1 MTASTERGS
10 TNRVSPLGGW
20 SARFASASAA
30 PTHFAIREVAFAT
43 QVNLRLDPA
52 SLATRARQVLGCD
65 LPAAAN
71 TWNAGDDY
79 AVLWLGPDEWLVV
92 APDGRNE
99 TLCAEL
105 RTTLAGTHH
114 SVVDLSANRT
124 IIEIAGSDARLAL
137 AKGCPLDLH
146 GSAFKPPQCA
156 QTLLAKS
163 QMILQSVDAKPVFR
177 VFVRASFAAY
187 VAEWLLDAAAE
198 LAASRSIDTQRI
210 AIRLA

>member
-1 MTASTERGS
+1 MTASTDRA
-10 TNRVSPLGGW
+10 SPLSGW
-20 SARFASASAA
+20 SARFSTVSVASGNFS
-30 PTHFAIREVAFAT
+30 IREVAFAT
-43 QVNLRLDPA
+43 QINLRVDAAAFGPKLR
-52 SLATRARQVLGCD
+52 TVLGCD
-65 LPAAAN
+65 LPVTAN
-71 TWNAGDDY
+71 TWNSGADC

-99 TLCAEL
+99 ALCADL
-105 RTTLAGTHH
+105 HGALNDVHH

-124 IIEIAGSDARLAL
+124 IIEIAGTDARVVL

-146 GSAFKPPQCA
+146 GGAFKPPQTA

-163 QMILQSVDAKPVFR
+163 QIILQCVDAHPVFR
-177 VFVRASFAAY
+177 LFVRLSFAPY

-210 AIRLA
+210 ANRLA